1 MCLSNLKGMT
11 LEKTK
16 QILQSIQ
23 LSIQQKDEDMV
34 WADSCCLQLVTK
46 QGQMYTFQTENPLVK
61 KDWITELRLA
71 QLALDPNNSPSWEV
85 PEQEQ
90 RPSTKM
96 PLFVSSQQVY
106 HSQHQTEVRQLIVN
120 IYTNIF
126 IPSQRISYF
135 ISVLR
140 NLFSPSAY
148 LSPSQN

>member
-1 MCLSNLKGMT
+1 MT

-106 HSQHQTEVRQLIVN
+106 HSQHQTEVRIFSAKN
-120 IYTNIF
+120 ILFFIIF
-126 IPSQRISYF
+126 KIHKTIIIYSLGTLRLLLHHAKFTSYKT
-135 ISVLR
+135 
-140 NLFSPSAY
+140 PW
-148 LSPSQN
+148 

>member
-1 MCLSNLKGMT
+1 MT

-106 HSQHQTEVRQLIVN
+106 HSQHQTEVRFL
-120 IYTNIF
+120 
-126 IPSQRISYF
+126 PRWSDDYF
-135 ISVLR
+135 FF
-140 NLFSPSAY
+140 NYF
-148 LSPSQN
+148 